1 MIELMLQLF
10 GGGGGKSGAGGGAG
24 STGTGKGGSHSNGRG
39 SAGGTNNSSGGA
51 PAKKTI
57 SVSEPV
63 KTIDEKARYVI
74 YNSAGKELK
83 SDVSGASLKR
93 EVEDKKLRYNG
104 TEDKWVVKS
113 NNKRII
119 IRRRK

>member
-10 GGGGGKSGAGGGAG
+10 GGGGGKSGAGGGSGA
-24 STGTGKGGSHSNGRG
+24 GSHSSGKG
-39 SAGGTNNSSGGA
+39 SAGGTKKDSGGA
-51 PAKKTI
+51 PAKKSI

-63 KTIDEKARYVI
+63 KTIDEKSRYVL
-74 YNSAGKELK
+74 YNAQGKELK

-93 EVEDKKLRYNG
+93 EIEDKKLRYNG

-113 NNKRII
+113 NNRRLI